1 MHRKTFC
8 QILFTHVLYNDV
20 TRFKFSQILTLL
32 NLIEYFYQ
40 SSYMKYVISE
50 AWVWV
55 ECWGLECYL
64 IKCVWQDCHIPL
76 SHAFSAL
83 QYIFLVL
90 ILVKSTKV
98 NGMWYFKF
106 TRAPLKSMSSSYF
119 QRHCAKKCLK
129 VSGWYWSLWWSKVSY
144 LLN

>member
-1 MHRKTFC
+1 
-8 QILFTHVLYNDV
+8 
-20 TRFKFSQILTLL
+20 
-32 NLIEYFYQ
+32 
-40 SSYMKYVISE
+40 MKYVISE

-98 NGMWYFKF
+98 NGIWYFKF

-119 QRHCAKKCLK
+119 QRHCAKKLLGAQMNFCQVFHLSSQRDLLRRFSFLIK
-129 VSGWYWSLWWSKVSY
+129 KRFLLTLQIYLGKKKSISGFVRFCFE
-144 LLN
+144 NFDQTPF